1 MRPISGLVSVW
12 FGIVM
17 VVIVLFLGC
26 LVAFTD
32 FMSDRLFGG
41 KRTFFIVLMF
51 AYALYRSYRI
61 YQLYQQ
67 KNEE

>member
-1 MRPISGLVSVW
+1 
-12 FGIVM
+12 M

-32 FMSDRLFGG
+32 VMTDRLYGN
-41 KRTFFIVLMF
+41 KRSFFIGLMF

-61 YQLYQQ
+61 YQQMKQ
-67 KNEE
+67 KQDD